1 MGRNRHKWSS
11 YFKILDELANK
22 SNKAAICRACIE
34 VLGDE
39 AKKITN
45 KANLCYNH
53 LKSCPNFAQK
63 YTTEE
68 LKKILQ
74 QNDKEILN
82 ESNNESNSESDESSS
97 KKVKTVSQNL
107 IKPVKRQRQTSVNQ
121 YLCHP
126 LPDNIQQQF
135 ERHLIRGTVMN
146 GLSFRW
152 IQDEDIIAAFK
163 LANPAIQLP
172 HIVLV
177 TNIENSTNSDDK
189 KFPSDIA
196 EIINDSTFWN
206 DLKELNDILLPFCAT
221 LNQLQCDSARLCDYK
236 KVLEMSQFR
245 GKIKQERK
253 LKAIEKAAKQIHNPN
268 ILLPISSDTEEKIIT
283 NWSSLLRDEQFEE
296 ELDFMDVDEMVHP
309 ATNQDAKWPLLRIFQ
324 NHIVQPDSY
333 NLLLG
338 I

>member
-1 MGRNRHKWSS
+1 
-11 YFKILDELANK
+11 LANK

-172 HIVLV
+172 SRRKLSGSILKKEVLV

-221 LNQLQCDSARLCDYK
+221 LNQLH
-236 KVLEMSQFR
+236 QFR

-309 ATNQDAKWPLLRIFQ
+309 ATNQDA
-324 NHIVQPDSY
+324 
-333 NLLLG
+333 
-338 I
+338 